1 MKKKNKIMTLL
12 EMLKL
17 VGPLKYHM
25 LLAVCTG
32 TLAFLAVE
40 FIPVLGVMGVLR
52 IIGEDVGI
60 SLKKI
65 GVLLVIFAFSRAVLR
80 FIEQRTNHYIA
91 FTILAIVRDK
101 VFKALRKLSPAK
113 LAGKDKGDLV
123 SLITSDVELLEVF
136 YAHTISPIL
145 IAIVSETIMVAY
157 IASYSFVL
165 AVIAVIAFVSIGV
178 FVPMIISKIS
188 GNTGEQMRRQAG
200 ELSAYVLENI
210 RGLDDT
216 LQYSYADDRKIGMN
230 VKTDALTKFKEEL
243 NRMSGFNIA
252 IANTM
257 IILFDLIMLLIG
269 SALYLKGSISFS
281 AFVICQ
287 VAMMSAF
294 GPVSAL
300 AALGTG
306 LQNTIASCN
315 RILDILE
322 EEPETQDITGKNPIS
337 YSDVNIR
344 DLSFAY
350 QDEKVLD
357 HIEMSFGKNEIV
369 GILGR
374 SGSGKSTLLRLLMRF
389 WRVREGSIEISGRD
403 IEDINTTDLRNM
415 ESFMSQDAEFFKD
428 SILNNLKIAKL
439 DAAEDE
445 IIDACRK
452 ASVHDFIMSLPDGY
466 QSNVAELGDSLSGGE
481 RQRINLARAFLH
493 DSDMILLDEPTSN
506 LDSLNEAIILK
517 SLKESAQNKT
527 VILVSH
533 RPSTMRIAD
542 RSYTVE
548 NGRLS

>member
-1 MKKKNKIMTLL
+1 MTLL